1 MTGSSGVRENGKRK
15 SGILSDLLLTF
26 MKIGA
31 FTFGGGYAM
40 ISLMEDLCVERKRW
54 ITHDD
59 MMNVIVI
66 AESTPGPI
74 AINCA
79 TFVGYRQGGYA
90 GAVVATLGIVLPSFC
105 ILYAISM
112 FFEDLLEITVVAH
125 AFKGI
130 AVAVGILIFDA
141 GVSMVRRMRKKA
153 LPLAIAASSWT
164 VMLLVTIFSWKLS
177 SVTVMLVA
185 AALSLAVFMT
195 QKRHSGK
202 AGETK

>member
-1 MTGSSGVRENGKRK
+1 MMGSSGVRENGKRK

-40 ISLMEDLCVERKRW
+40 ISLLEDLCVERKRW

-112 FFEDLLEITVVAH
+112 FFEDLLKITVVAH

-130 AVAVGILIFDA
+130 AMAVGILIFDV
-141 GVSMVRRMRKKA
+141 GVTMVRRMLKKA

-164 VMLLVTIFSWKLS
+164 VMLLATIFSWELS

-185 AALSLAVFMT
+185 AALSLAVFMA
-195 QKRHSGK
+195 QKRHSEK
-202 AGETK
+202 AGGTK

>member
-1 MTGSSGVRENGKRK
+1 MSSSVVRENGKRK
-15 SGILSDLLLTF
+15 NRILSDLLLTF

-40 ISLMEDLCVERKRW
+40 IALMEDLCVERMRW

-90 GAVVATLGIVLPSFC
+90 GAVTATLGIVLPSFC

-112 FFEDLLEITVVAH
+112 FFENLLEITMVAH

-141 GVSMVRRMRKKA
+141 GVTMARKMRKKA
-153 LPLAIAASSWT
+153 LPLAIAASSWG

-185 AALSLAVFMT
+185 AALSLAVFMA
-195 QKRHSGK
+195 QKRHSWK

>member
-1 MTGSSGVRENGKRK
+1 MSSSVVRENGKRK
-15 SGILSDLLLTF
+15 NRILSDLLLTF

-40 ISLMEDLCVERKRW
+40 IALMEDLCVERMRW

-59 MMNVIVI
+59 MMYVIVI

-90 GAVVATLGIVLPSFC
+90 GAVTATLGIVLPSFC

-112 FFEDLLEITVVAH
+112 FFENLLEITMVAH

-141 GVSMVRRMRKKA
+141 GVTMARKMRKKA
-153 LPLAIAASSWT
+153 LPLAIAASSWG

-185 AALSLAVFMT
+185 AALSLAVFMA
-195 QKRHSGK
+195 QKRHSWK

>member
-1 MTGSSGVRENGKRK
+1 MSSSVVRENGKRK
-15 SGILSDLLLTF
+15 NRILSDLLLTF

-40 ISLMEDLCVERKRW
+40 IALMEDLCVERMRW

-90 GAVVATLGIVLPSFC
+90 GAVTATLGIVLPSFC

-112 FFEDLLEITVVAH
+112 FFENLLEITMVAH

-141 GVSMVRRMRKKA
+141 GVTMARKMRKKA
-153 LPLAIAASSWT
+153 LPLAIAASSWG

-177 SVTVMLVA
+177 SVTAMLVA
-185 AALSLAVFMT
+185 AALSLAVFVA
-195 QKRHSGK
+195 QKRHSWK